1 MEDGDAIK
9 LNILLVSSEPR
20 HFCNGV
26 MSHFL
31 SCLNTRVYENMYALP
46 ALSL

>member
-31 SCLNTRVYENMYALP
+31 SCLNTHVYENMYALL